1 MSAAAHAQSSYG
13 HSARSLRTP
22 RDVEYELLARITGRI
37 QANLPHARGRL
48 SPDLVAA
55 LHENQRMW
63 VAFATD
69 LAHADNGFP
78 QELRARLFYLAEF
91 TGKHTAQVLA
101 GEAIANVLAEINTAV
116 MRGLRG
122 HRVRP

>member
-1 MSAAAHAQSSYG
+1 MSAAAHAQSNYG

-22 RDVEYELLARITGRI
+22 QDTEYELLARITGRL

-48 SPDLVAA
+48 SAA
-55 LHENQRMW
+55 LVEALHDNQRMW
-63 VAFATD
+63 IAFATD
-69 LAHADNGFP
+69 LAHPENGFSP
-78 QELRARLFYLAEF
+78 DLRARLFYLAEF
-91 TGKHTAQVLA
+91 TQHHTAQVLA
-101 GEAIANVLAEINTAV
+101 GKAIANVLAEINTAV

>member
-13 HSARSLRTP
+13 HSARSLKTP

-37 QANLPHARGRL
+37 QAHLPHARGRL
-48 SPDLVAA
+48 APDLVAA
-55 LHENQRMW
+55 LHENRRMW
-63 VAFATD
+63 ITFASD
-69 LAHADNGFP
+69 LAHPDNGFP

-91 TGKHTAQVLA
+91 TDKHSSQVLA
-101 GEAIANVLAEINTAV
+101 GAANADVLTEINTAV